1 MIAACGGGQDDSRD
15 GHAFASAMASTSPAT
30 RESSS
35 GIAAAATAVAITDDQ
50 LFRFAQVAYPDLF
63 PDSPPTV
70 NVAYAGKTY
79 RVRAYVNG
87 NYIGL
92 ADGQVYGLGAFTG
105 NALAQFGAVSSFE
118 EQVCNRV
125 GCSRTLPDAG
135 SVISSVQVGSP
146 AKVTFPA
153 QARQNRPL
161 SSTPITLSGT
171 VTGDVNSLAGKTIYV
186 IVEDPAEFFQTQPSL
201 VLTPGSPWRYELKLY
216 SKNIA
221 RAGRFAGSIRVF
233 VCVDGQCAQR
243 LGGTPVSLPY
253 DVSVSAG

>member
-1 MIAACGGGQDDSRD
+1 MSSTPSGTRQKL
-15 GHAFASAMASTSPAT
+15 ASATAT
-30 RESSS
+30 
-35 GIAAAATAVAITDDQ
+35 AAAVAITDDQ

-63 PDSPPTV
+63 PDSPPTA
-70 NVAYAGKTY
+70 NLAYAGKTY
-79 RVRAYVNG
+79 RVRSYVNG
-87 NYIGL
+87 NYIGI
-92 ADGQVYGLGAFTG
+92 AEDQVYGLGAFTG
-105 NALAQFGAVSSFE
+105 NVVAQFGAVSSFE
-118 EQVCNRV
+118 DQVCNRV

-135 SVISSVQVGSP
+135 SVIGTVQVGSP
-146 AKVTFPA
+146 AKIIFPA

-171 VTGDVNSLAGKTIYV
+171 VSGDLNSLATKTIYV
-186 IVEDPAEFFQTQPSL
+186 IVEDPAEFFQPQPSL
-201 VLTPGSPWRYELKLY
+201 TLTPGSPWRYELKLY

-233 VCVDGQCAQR
+233 VCVDSQCAQR